1 MDQYA
6 DRPFLNAPVPE
17 PGNPEDREIFTFG
30 EVKKYAVELAA
41 WLVQR
46 GTRQGDNVGVV
57 GFNSAY
63 WVIAWTAVHIIGAV
77 PVMVN
82 AATQPDSQVHC
93 LKIARPAIVLCDA
106 ATAAALAPHQV
117 TLADAGIQQIYSWQR
132 TEHLGKILGIP
143 FVDFKQLD
151 VPPQLTQPILEGRG
165 FGLEDQ
171 TPESDGNIF
180 FTSGTTGYPK
190 AVLSSQRAA
199 LHNVISSVYGFFRT
213 GMRQGA
219 TVEQMQEMV
228 LNAPP
233 VQNVG
238 LMGVPFFHVTGNLSI
253 LLKFFTDGNQLVLMR
268 RWNVDEA
275 VRLMVKY
282 KVNVIGG
289 VPAIVLA
296 VMQSPKLPKDFPIT
310 GVSYGGAPSPERL
323 AGDIKKR
330 WPEIG
335 LASAWGMTETN
346 APHTAIAG
354 EDFVERPKSCGY
366 PLPVAEVRIVDPD
379 TRAVL
384 KPYER
389 GMIQARGMTMM
400 KGYLND
406 AAANAKSFDKD
417 GWFETGDAGY
427 LDNDG
432 FLFISDRF
440 KDIVIR
446 GGENISSEE
455 VENAIYQ
462 DDRIAEA
469 ACVAVPDDLLGELV
483 ALAVS
488 LRPGAKA
495 TPEEI
500 MKMAAGR
507 LRSHARPAFVWVSE
521 ELLPRN
527 ANGKLIKT
535 EIKKTVREL
544 YAKRPQQGARL

>member
-1 MDQYA
+1 MDA
-6 DRPFLNAPVPE
+6 NLDKVFINAPVPE
-17 PGNPEDREIFTFG
+17 PGPLEERVLFTFG
-30 EVKKYAVELAA
+30 DVKRYAVDLAA

-46 GTRQGDNVGVV
+46 GVRQGDPVGVV
-57 GFNSAY
+57 GFNSAN
-63 WVIAWTAVHIIGAV
+63 WVIAWTAVHLLGAV

-82 AATQPDSQVHC
+82 AAIMPDSQVHC
-93 LKIARPAIVLCDA
+93 LKISKPAIVLCDA
-106 ATAAALAPHQV
+106 TTAAVLSHHKV
-117 TLADAGIQQIYSWQR
+117 TLADAGIQQIYSWQS
-132 TEHLGKILGIP
+132 TDHLKHAGTTVIN
-143 FVDFKQLD
+143 FKELCM
-151 VPPQLTQPILEGRG
+151 PPQMTEPILEGKG
-165 FGLEDQ
+165 FGLENQ

-199 LHNVISSVYGFFRT
+199 LHNVISSIYGFFRT
-213 GMRQGA
+213 GLRQGA
-219 TVEQMQEMV
+219 TVEEIQQMV
-228 LNAPP
+228 LSAPP
-233 VQNVG
+233 GQNVG
-238 LMGVPFFHVTGNLSI
+238 LMAVPFFHVTGNLSI

-268 RWNVDEA
+268 RWDVDEA

-282 KVNVIGG
+282 NVNVIGG

-296 VMQSPKLPKDFPIT
+296 IMQSPKLPKDFPIT
-310 GVSYGGAPSPERL
+310 GISYGGSASPERM
-323 AGDIKKR
+323 AGDIKRR
-330 WPEIG
+330 WPEVG

-366 PLPVAEVRIVDPD
+366 PLPVAEVRIVDPE
-379 TRAVL
+379 TRKVL

-406 AAANAKSFDKD
+406 PAANAKSFDKD

-427 LDNDG
+427 LDSEG
-432 FLFISDRF
+432 FAYVSDRF
-440 KDIVIR
+440 KDMVIV
-446 GGENISSEE
+446 GAENISSEE
-455 VENAIYQ
+455 VENAVYK

-469 ACVAVPDDLLGELV
+469 ACVPVPDDLRGERV

-495 TPEEI
+495 TAEDIIQAVNP
-500 MKMAAGR
+500 R
-507 LRSHARPAFVWVSE
+507 LRSPARPAFVWVSE

-527 ANGKLIKT
+527 ANGKPIKT
-535 EIKKTVREL
+535 EIKKIVADL
-544 YAKRPQQGARL
+544 YAKQPKQTAKL